1 MLPIFQKFPFLGRSI
16 RHKVMLGMLFCLVGF
31 GGLGGIGYY
40 YLTQMAFTLHLS
52 SDMDDLN
59 ADVSGARH
67 IERQFHKYGE
77 QADLKEI
84 LEHVDN
90 AAQKLDTI
98 LQRVEAN
105 RHLDVSRQDRLLL
118 PRLHND
124 LKTYRTFLSALPPSG
139 KGKGDLAAQAGWQV
153 AETTRTLV
161 LQLRADQI
169 AMVEAIQQ
177 QLFWAVVILVGL
189 TLMGGWLAGR
199 RILRAL
205 DIIEDATHRIA
216 GGNFTPLCLPST
228 EEETGQVINAIN
240 QMVGELE
247 KRQHKL
253 EQERKLASLGVLT
266 AGVAHQLNNPLNNIY
281 STCQL
286 LHEGVQEAA
295 AGLRPSPPLT
305 EVEQKVGIVL
315 QEVRRSRRIIRGLL
329 DFSRESSFT
338 AAPCALAD
346 VVHNALKLATP
357 SFSAKVHI
365 HNEVPQHI
373 VVPLDAMRFQEACI
387 NLFINAV
394 EALGSK
400 EGSIKVGAHEQDD
413 YVVLDIEDT
422 GEGISEEHLRKIFD
436 PFFTNKSMG
445 TGLGLSVAFGII
457 HQHGGSI
464 SVNSAVGVGT
474 TFTIRLPRISNSAK
488 ENTV

>member
-1 MLPIFQKFPFLGRSI
+1 MLHTFQNFPLLGRSI
-16 RHKVMLGMLFCLVGF
+16 RHKVMLGMMFCLMGF
-31 GGLGGIGYY
+31 GGLGAIGYY
-40 YLTQMAFTLHLS
+40 YLTQMVFTLHLS

-59 ADVSGARH
+59 SDVSGARH

-77 QADLKEI
+77 QDDLKEI
-84 LEHVDN
+84 LEHVDK
-90 AAQKLDTI
+90 AMQRLDSI

-124 LKTYRTFLSALPPSG
+124 LITYRTFLSALSQSG
-139 KGKGDLAAQAGWQV
+139 PIRGELDSQVGWRV

-161 LQLRADQI
+161 LQLRDDQI
-169 AMVEAIQQ
+169 AMVEALQR
-177 QLFWAVVILVGL
+177 QLLWAVMILLGL

-205 DIIEDATHRIA
+205 DIIEDATRRIA
-216 GGNFTPLCLPST
+216 EGNFTPLCLPST

-253 EQERKLASLGVLT
+253 EQEHKLASLGVLT

-286 LHEGVQEAA
+286 LHESVQEAA

-329 DFSRESSFT
+329 DFSREASFNAT
-338 AAPCALAD
+338 PCTLAKI
-346 VVHNALKLATP
+346 VHNALKLAAP
-357 SFSAKVHI
+357 HFAAGVQI
-365 HNEVPQHI
+365 HNEVPQYI
-373 VVPLDAMRFQEACI
+373 VLPLDAMRFQEACI
-387 NLFINAV
+387 NLFINAG
-394 EALGSK
+394 EALGDK
-400 EGSIKVGAHEQDD
+400 EGSIKVRAHEQEDS
-413 YVVLDIEDT
+413 VVLKIEDT
-422 GEGISEEHLRKIFD
+422 GEGIAIEHQRKIFD
-436 PFFTNKSMG
+436 PFFTSKSMG
-445 TGLGLSVAFGII
+445 TGLGLSVTFGII
-457 HQHGGSI
+457 RQHGGSI
-464 SVNSAVGVGT
+464 SVHSTTGEGT
-474 TFTIRLPRISNSAK
+474 TFTLRLPRIRNTLK
-488 ENTV
+488 ENPA